1 VNAVYWLQILKMK
14 EEKRMNVVSVDAYTK
29 TSKQIEKEKNKVFNT
44 LAALHDDLC
53 ELAQLERD
61 LEAERV
67 QGVTHVRGFA
77 HNAPELVEHINAAN
91 RQLVLPTQKVWSLVD
106 SAIAIVDASNKSA
119 MNGSVDQLPEVFKR
133 TDRIE
138 EFKKGKG

>member
-1 VNAVYWLQILKMK
+1 
-14 EEKRMNVVSVDAYTK
+14 MNVVSVDAYSK
-29 TSKQIEKEKNKVFNT
+29 TSKQIEKEKTKVFNT
-44 LAALHDDLC
+44 LAALHGDLC
-53 ELAQLERD
+53 ELNRLERE

-67 QGVTHVRGFA
+67 QGVTIVRGLA
-77 HNAPELVEHINAAN
+77 HNAPELVEHISAAN

-106 SAIAIVDASNKSA
+106 SAIALVDAANKSA